1 MIVLLPK
8 SLSGRTVAILVTGL
22 IATHIVTLLVLSE
35 DRVESLTRTEEQ
47 HIAQHIASIAN
58 IVSDVPSEWRDR
70 IVRSSDGHLFNVRI
84 TQDNTSDRLQPIG
97 TRNSTL
103 ADLLLRQVRPGTG
116 EPISVDITDANPGNT
131 PLAPDGW
138 RRWLV
143 SRLSRLAYGHDRDQ
157 AVLVSVPLSEGQRLN
172 FSTSMPLASAPG
184 WERQLAVT
192 GTFLVIVLT
201 LSLWAIRKM
210 SSPLALFA
218 HAATAFARNVYAPS
232 LPETGPSEVREA
244 ARAFN
249 NMQKRVLQTIEGR
262 AQMLGAI
269 SHDLRTPLTTIRLR
283 AESLGDSEVRHR
295 ILAAIEEMDAMLA
308 STLAFARE
316 GTAQE
321 EPQATDIGSLLEA
334 ICSDFSDIGHD
345 VSFVPCG
352 TIVAACRPLAL
363 KRALSNLIDNAVK
376 YGERAHVVAK
386 AKEGMIDISITD
398 QGPGVPDEE
407 LERIF
412 QPFYRIESSRNRNT
426 GGAGLGLAIAQMAL
440 DMHGGS
446 IQLENRGEAGGLCV
460 RVLMPVGTNVANR
473 GAASRHRSRQ
483 PRK

>member
-1 MIVLLPK
+1 MIGLLPK
-8 SLSGRTVAILVTGL
+8 SLSGRTVVILVTGL

-84 TQDNTSDRLQPIG
+84 TEDGTNNTLQPIG
-97 TRNSTL
+97 GSSSTL

-116 EPISVDITDANPGNT
+116 EPISVDISDANPGNT
-131 PLAPDGW
+131 PLAPDSW
-138 RRWLV
+138 RRWLG

-192 GTFLVIVLT
+192 GAFLIIVLA

-218 HAATAFARNVYAPS
+218 HAATTFARNVYAPS

-283 AESLGDSEVRHR
+283 AESLGDSDVRHR

-308 STLAFARE
+308 STLVFARE

-321 EPQATDIGSLLEA
+321 ELQATDIGSLLEA

-345 VSFVPCG
+345 VIFAPCG

-376 YGERAHVVAK
+376 YGEHAHVSAK
-386 AKEGMIDISITD
+386 VRDGMIDIRITD
-398 QGPGVPDEE
+398 QGPGVPGEE

-460 RVLMPVGTNVANR
+460 RVLMPVGAHVANR
-473 GAASRHRSRQ
+473 GAPARYRSHR
-483 PRK
+483 PCK

>member
-1 MIVLLPK
+1 MTGLLPK
-8 SLSGRTVAILVTGL
+8 SLSGRTVVLLVSGL

-58 IVSDVPSEWRDR
+58 IVSNVPNEWRDR

-84 TQDNTSDRLQPIG
+84 TETSSNKTIQSTG
-97 TRNSTL
+97 TSTSTL
-103 ADLLLRQVRPGTG
+103 GDLLLRQVRPNTN
-116 EPISVDITDANPGNT
+116 EPISVDISDVDPGNT
-131 PLAPDGW
+131 APARDSW
-138 RRWLV
+138 RRWLE

-157 AVLVSVPLSEGQRLN
+157 AVLVSIPLSDGQRLS
-172 FSTSMPLASAPG
+172 FSTSMPMASAPG

-192 GTFLVIVLT
+192 GAFLVIVLM

-210 SSPLALFA
+210 SRPLALFA
-218 HAATAFARNVYAPS
+218 NAATTFARNVYAPS

-249 NMQKRVLQTIEGR
+249 NMQKRVLQTIEAR
-262 AQMLGAI
+262 AYMLGSI

-283 AESLGDSEVRHR
+283 AEDLADSEARRR
-295 ILAAIEEMDAMLA
+295 ILASIEEMDTMLA
-308 STLAFARE
+308 STLTFARE

-321 EPQATDIGSLLEA
+321 ELQATDIGSLLEA
-334 ICSDFSDIGHD
+334 ICSDFSDTGHQ
-345 VSFVPCG
+345 VTLVVNS

-363 KRALSNLIDNAVK
+363 KRALSNLIDNALK
-376 YGERAHVVAK
+376 YGERANVVANVK
-386 AKEGMIDISITD
+386 DGMIDISITD
-398 QGPGVPDEE
+398 QGPGIPSEE

-412 QPFYRIESSRNRNT
+412 QPFYRLENSRNRNT
-426 GGAGLGLAIAQMAL
+426 GGMGLGLAIAQMAV

-446 IQLENRGEAGGLCV
+446 IQLENRREAAGLCV
-460 RVLMPVGTNVANR
+460 RVLLPMGTNANKDEPYR
-473 GAASRHRSRQ
+473 NRRSR
-483 PRK
+483 